1 MRAFVQYFVEFR
13 AISGDLGA
21 WKNPELDF
29 VTKNGEIF
37 AWRPLHSGPCMTA
50 LAGALC
56 AGALALSWQPNI

>member
-21 WKNPELDF
+21 WKNPGLDF
-29 VTKNGEIF
+29 VTKSGEIF
-37 AWRPLHSGPCMTA
+37 AWRPLHSGPSMTA

-56 AGALALSWQPNI
+56 AGALAPSWQPNI